1 MALPAVAAAVMRR
14 CVPAAVV
21 LIGSVTPL
29 VTVGPAWS
37 SPTTA
42 PSAGSAAEELT
53 GARTAYGDAVKAVE
67 LIGAQ
72 RERLAASAQRATLA
86 AERLRADVQREDGGA
101 IRSVVGRFFSG
112 APSAADRAVESADNA
127 GHLSRLAA
135 TSRHALDTAIV
146 KAESTRR
153 AYDEVLA
160 EQARRQAGWSA
171 GDVAEFARSLAQ
183 PDERYLVTDREQ
195 NARNEAALARWER
208 YLDRLI
214 DADVVPPQAA
224 RLTDPTRLPGSLEAV
239 RSRTGEAIAGVA
251 QIENEDG
258 TPLVVLP
265 AETVRAVST
274 AFGRLGLTTVP
285 AAGTPSTFACGGLVA
300 DAWGATDQLA
310 ADSMTQWRT
319 LAKVPQSAM
328 QVGDVVILGDRRD
341 GLEESGVYVGD
352 RQVIV
357 ADPVTGAASV
367 QSVSRTR
374 LYGVRRVGLPVSHT
388 YDAPPAGRCGLPAET
403 VQAAPDGATGTF
415 ALQLPLAAGSYRIS
429 AGFGQRGSRWSTVHS
444 GQDFA
449 APIGTPVSAIADGV
463 VTIEHPS
470 WAGNLVRVDH
480 GGGVETWYGH
490 LSTVNVVPGQQI
502 GKGERIGAVGN
513 EGNSSGPHLHLE
525 VRLDGRAVD
534 AALVLPIPELPR
546 TAHPDG
552 EVPDK
557 ALCSAAVGSTHLL
570 ACDAAVSFRLMSAA
584 FTAELGTELC
594 ITDSYRSHVGRT
606 ALTPSKRRLPAAVG
620 TSAHGA
626 GRAVDLCG
634 GVERLDTPEHRW
646 LVKHGTSFGWVSPTW
661 AAAGGSRPEPW
672 HFESS

>member
-1 MALPAVAAAVMRR
+1 MALPAVAASVIRS

-29 VTVGPAWS
+29 VAVAPAWS

-42 PSAGSAAEELT
+42 PSAGSAAEALT
-53 GARTAYGDAVKAVE
+53 DARTVYGDAVRAVE

-72 RERLAASAQRATLA
+72 RERLAASAQQATVT
-86 AERLRADVQREDGGA
+86 AERLRADVQAEDGGA

-112 APSAADRAVESADNA
+112 APSAADRAIESADNA
-127 GHLSRLAA
+127 AHISRLAA
-135 TSRHALDTAIV
+135 ASRHALDKAILR
-146 KAESTRR
+146 AESTRR
-153 AYDEVLA
+153 AYDKVLA

-171 GDVAEFARSLAQ
+171 GDVAEFSRSLAQ
-183 PDERYLVTDREQ
+183 PDERYLVTDRRQ
-195 NARNEAALARWER
+195 NARNEAALRRWER
-208 YLDRLI
+208 YLDRVI
-214 DADVVPPQAA
+214 DADLVPPPAA
-224 RLTDPTRLPGSLEAV
+224 RLTDPARLPHGLEAL
-239 RSRTGEAIAGVA
+239 RGPTGEAISGVA
-251 QIENEDG
+251 EIEDEDG
-258 TPLVVLP
+258 TSLVVLP

-285 AAGTPSTFACGGLVA
+285 GAGTPSTFACGGLVA
-300 DAWGATDQLA
+300 DAWGATDQIA
-310 ADSMTQWRT
+310 ADSVTQWRT
-319 LAKVPQSAM
+319 LAKVPPSAM
-328 QVGDVVILGDRRD
+328 QVGDVVLLGDRRD
-341 GLEESGVYVGD
+341 GLEESGIYVGG

-357 ADPVTGAASV
+357 ADPVIGTASV

-374 LYGVRRVGLPVSHT
+374 LYGVRRVGVPVPHPH
-388 YDAPPAGRCGLPAET
+388 DAPPAGLCGLPAEA
-403 VQAAPDGATGTF
+403 VQAAPNGDTGTF
-415 ALQLPLAAGSYRIS
+415 AFRPPLAAGSYRIS
-429 AGFGQRGSRWSTVHS
+429 ARFGQRGSLWSSTHS

-449 APIGTPVSAIADGV
+449 APIGAPVTAVADGV
-463 VTIEHPS
+463 VAVDRPS
-470 WAGNLVRVDH
+470 WAGNLVRIDH
-480 GGGVETWYGH
+480 GGGVETWYAH
-490 LSTVNVVPGQQI
+490 LSTIDVVPGQQI

-552 EVPDK
+552 ELPDT

-584 FTAELGTELC
+584 FTAELGTTLC

-606 ALTPSKRRLPAAVG
+606 ALTPSKRKPSTAVG
-620 TSAHGA
+620 TSVHGA

-646 LVKHGTSFGWVSPTW
+646 LVKHGASFGWVSPTW
-661 AAAGGSRPEPW
+661 AAAGGARPEPW
-672 HFESS
+672 HFESF